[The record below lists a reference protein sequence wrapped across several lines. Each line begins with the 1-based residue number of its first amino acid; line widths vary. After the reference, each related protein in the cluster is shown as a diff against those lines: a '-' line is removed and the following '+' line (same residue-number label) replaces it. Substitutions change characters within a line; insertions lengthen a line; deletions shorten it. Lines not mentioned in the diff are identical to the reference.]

1 MTNLQKIQQETEE
14 IFLEVFCKDGLLPV
28 IVPGIHLYT
37 EDLKQFIHSRESIAY
52 EAGYEQGDRE
62 HFKSL

>member
-14 IFLEVFCKDGLLPV
+14 KYKELWQNHGDIGHTFKEIID
-28 IVPGIHLYT
+28 
-37 EDLKQFIHSRESIAY
+37 FIHSREKIAY